1 MRRTL
6 GLREFPERK
15 KVFLV
20 EKNVSIFER
29 ANSLLEGRIISA
41 VRLQKAGDGKSYV
54 CPKCG
59 NGSNGHK
66 GDGIRQ
72 KLYRGRLAW
81 HCYRC
86 GEHMS
91 NSDVI
96 AAAENIH
103 DNAAL
108 AKRLGELFPDL
119 KSERQ
124 LSFFKEGLKN
134 SMVENSPQKS
144 YAKMYEIQRRALPNF
159 LATVGGTWR
168 GLTNETLKEAP
179 HGGAGYNAKYKSVI
193 LPYSDDTYFWREVS
207 GSRRG
212 VNKGGK
218 RRLYVTAPLKV
229 GDGMLNFLT
238 EGEIDALTIKQALA
252 PYLENF
258 GVAATG
264 SINFSQMLIRELNAK
279 YETCVAKP
287 KFIWLGDNEERG
299 INGAKEMVNALMKA
313 GYPAVQIFFADEGA
327 GKVDANQF
335 LQEHGDEG
343 LQKFLLGAVED
354 TAGELRQRTEEIR
367 EWTKQEEITAA
378 KKHGVTI
385 CSLSDYFS
393 EGFDA
398 ELDSVATYAGRA
410 TGFENLDE
418 KQLFLPG
425 VYILGGSPGAG
436 KTTFAWQLLSKLA
449 EGDEYKCRDAEHCVF
464 CSYEMSRLELASKSI
479 ARELRRR
486 KLAGSKVLTPSSA
499 DVRCGGSRD
508 TDEFKAARAKFL
520 KTAKNLQ
527 VAELSNTTLEEL
539 LVVLKSEAETAGDK
553 HLTIAIDYLQLI
565 PVDNPKATARER
577 IDEVMLAL
585 KTFQRETNATLIVIS
600 SLNRESNK
608 YGGNALFSFKESGS
622 IEYSADVTWHLL
634 YEKPE
639 GIETLPR
646 YVELSCN
653 KNRNGATYKV
663 AFDYYAQSDYFC
675 PNTTGKPSDEGEDKD
690 TKKNKHKR

>member
-1 MRRTL
+1 MVEL
-6 GLREFPERK
+6 
-15 KVFLV
+15 
-20 EKNVSIFER
+20 EKNESIFSR
-29 ANSLLEGRIISA
+29 VNLLLEDRIISS
-41 VRLQKAGDGKSYV
+41 AGLALANDRKSWV

-72 KLYRGRLAW
+72 KLYHGRLTW
-81 HCYRC
+81 HCYGC

-91 NSDVI
+91 NCDVI
-96 AAAENIH
+96 AAAEDIH

-108 AKRLGELFPDL
+108 AKRLGELFPEL
-119 KSERQ
+119 KSEGQ
-124 LSFFKEGLKN
+124 LSFLKGESN
-134 SMVENSPQKS
+134 RSMTENPMPKG

-159 LATVGGTWR
+159 LASIGGKWR

-193 LPYSDDTYFWREVS
+193 LPYDDYTYFWREVS

-218 RRLYVTAPLKV
+218 RRLYEALPLLTGK
-229 GDGMLNFLT
+229 GTLNFLT
-238 EGEIDALTIKQALA
+238 ESEIDALTIKQVLV
-252 PYLENF
+252 PFWSESF

-264 SINFSQMLIRELNAK
+264 SASFSQMMIRELNAR
-279 YETCVAKP
+279 YETSAEKP
-287 KFIWLGDNEERG
+287 KFIWLGDNDKRG
-299 INGAKEMVNALMKA
+299 IDGAKDMINALLKA

-335 LQEHGDEG
+335 LQDNGDEA
-343 LQKFLLGAVED
+343 LQKFLLDAVEN
-354 TAGELRQRTEEIR
+354 TADDLRQRVEEIR
-367 EWTKQEEITAA
+367 ERTKQEQIAA
-378 KKHGVTI
+378 AQKHGVTI
-385 CSLSDYFS
+385 CSLSDYFA

-410 TGFENLDE
+410 TGFDNLDE

-425 VYILGGSPGAG
+425 VYILGGSPGTG
-436 KTTFAWQLLSKLA
+436 KTTFAWQLLSQLA

-486 KLAGSKVLTPSSA
+486 KLAGGKVLTPSSA
-499 DVRCGGSRD
+499 DVRRGGSRD

-539 LVVLKSEAETAGDK
+539 LVVLKAEALAAGDK

-565 PVDNPKATARER
+565 PVENPKATAKER
-577 IDEVMLAL
+577 VDEVMLAL
-585 KTFQRETNATLIVIS
+585 KTFQRTTNATLIVIS

-622 IEYSADVTWHLL
+622 IEYSADVTWHLV

-639 GIETLPR
+639 GTEILPR

-653 KNRNGATYKV
+653 KNRNGSTYKV

-675 PNTTGKPSDEGEDKD
+675 PNTTGNPSDEDEDKE
-690 TKKNKHKR
+690 TKKHKHKR